1 MGIAG
6 SNLARA
12 ISFRAALK
20 EFRAWIASWD
30 SVHGEKSLLSPFM
43 KLQRGWM
50 VLVEK
55 RSQGQKQ
62 LSSPKISGGR
72 Q

>member
-1 MGIAG
+1 MAIVG
-6 SNLARA
+6 SYLVRA
-12 ISFRAALK
+12 IFFRAAVTQ
-20 EFRAWIASWD
+20 FRAWIASWD